1 MGWLKVAEVLINP
14 FGEDDDDFE
23 MNWLID
29 RNLQVAYLIVDEM
42 HAEHPELV
50 KDQFWDEGIP
60 DELSYTLAAEDSRPA
75 EPWLGSTAEVE
86 VTKEQGEFIVM
97 DKVIEEDIDSE
108 SEAEL
113 NQIRI
118 EDVKATVPV
127 NIQNGKLIARSPEPS
142 IHESMATLPVS
153 SMGPKRGSMMSIMQK
168 MFQGSPRMN
177 ESLNRIESVLSVNS
191 KASNAAAI
199 KRRRRYAKHTQ
210 GVMDRSVSKA
220 SHLSSP
226 VLSRINTNE
235 KIFKMSDSSSNNS
248 IHSESGCTSR
258 RNSETLVGVR
268 DKLTKDFGI
277 RMEGGIDTFDENDV
291 INSPRSRA
299 SISKQKRKERDENL
313 AHTTMLKRKL
323 EEVQTV
329 QVQIMKEIDDEIKLN
344 SNPEKNSVSETIDAV
359 NILTSQTIELRNALH
374 SRQLLFQPHPLDT
387 ESGTTSDNP
396 SPVPEQVP
404 LYLKEGRSSYSVPLS
419 KNQVPNISSQ
429 NSPTEYMASH
439 HSESLPLE
447 CFEPLKPISAAN
459 SAKNSLAQIERSHHS
474 SADDIFDL
482 EFTSQSKYGGHEDSS
497 EEQSESVIANH
508 NLISPLEEDSRENV
522 KSQSDEYMEDTVYDP
537 GNLGTIQEAEEYGY
551 QSDSDTTMLIPRGR
565 RRKKAD
571 GDNEAE
577 EDKLPTP
584 DIPLATV
591 VEEHN
596 L

>member
-1 MGWLKVAEVLINP
+1 MGRQFLDPTKGLNGHDVDMYVPVFTFLQFFFYMGWLKVAEVLINP

-60 DELSYTLAAEDSRPA
+60 DELPYTLAAEDSRPA

-226 VLSRINTNE
+226 ILSRINTNE

-248 IHSESGCTSR
+248 IHSESGCTTR

-268 DKLTKDFGI
+268 DKLKKD
-277 RMEGGIDTFDENDV
+277 
-291 INSPRSRA
+291 
-299 SISKQKRKERDENL
+299 
-313 AHTTMLKRKL
+313 
-323 EEVQTV
+323 
-329 QVQIMKEIDDEIKLN
+329 
-344 SNPEKNSVSETIDAV
+344 
-359 NILTSQTIELRNALH
+359 
-374 SRQLLFQPHPLDT
+374 
-387 ESGTTSDNP
+387 
-396 SPVPEQVP
+396 
-404 LYLKEGRSSYSVPLS
+404 
-419 KNQVPNISSQ
+419 
-429 NSPTEYMASH
+429 
-439 HSESLPLE
+439 
-447 CFEPLKPISAAN
+447 
-459 SAKNSLAQIERSHHS
+459 
-474 SADDIFDL
+474 
-482 EFTSQSKYGGHEDSS
+482 
-497 EEQSESVIANH
+497 
-508 NLISPLEEDSRENV
+508 
-522 KSQSDEYMEDTVYDP
+522 
-537 GNLGTIQEAEEYGY
+537 
-551 QSDSDTTMLIPRGR
+551 
-565 RRKKAD
+565 
-571 GDNEAE
+571 
-577 EDKLPTP
+577 
-584 DIPLATV
+584 
-591 VEEHN
+591 
-596 L
+596 